1 MVDNNSPNIY
11 KVFEFLKESYKYID
25 FREALFNDNGEWK
38 SIVSIFRF
46 SNKSHEEIDSLHRE
60 FKEKD
65 LNTNHF
71 KIEYKIIDLDNW
83 EKEWTR
89 INIQMREIDSYIK
102 LDKENL
108 SLNREHSYSSYIS
121 KVDREYNSIQFNAF
135 LINISSHYE
144 RFHFLEGHEEIRSK
158 GAESIYQLIKQTL
171 QINNFKEGV
180 GLYSIFIFP
189 TYIKIT
195 GINYINNYVSGKV
208 EYHDIFKKSTVFVE
222 KRYKGNSLGMIGE
235 LHLSTNKKDSKQD
248 FLFFFDPKD
257 LEQPSLI
264 NYESELQLII
274 KLYFKPINLNLIEF
288 GVYLD
293 SIQKEI
299 INFDKIPT
307 EIMDL
312 IKPLLQYNL
321 LDRKIFDINSI
332 AYVTNQTDQNIK
344 VNSKILVNNKN
355 WLLNNL
361 NLKILRDFFISAA
374 NQNHVGYFNAFGE
387 FLVYTCSEG
396 IMRDFLDDETQNIIL
411 NDIIIY
417 YGLMSRNFNYK
428 MHFLQ
433 ESLKDIYDEIL
444 KIYDKYFRKEPDC
457 RKHDIELIIR
467 SFYYEYPNI
476 YRECRFEI
484 SEDITCLIYFIR
496 NNRDFFN
503 FNSIYLS
510 FWYHTE
516 SKDIWDIQADSTINN
531 TFNFV
536 KEIIDNSLIE
546 IKETNN
552 IPSQFL
558 IPTTLEEEKIKSIET
573 ENEWIKENRITLSKW
588 EYGDRIYDLKRFNIF
603 VGRNNSGKTHALT
616 SIYRTP
622 ERLKIDNLSIQKEF
636 RENYPHHAIYEK
648 YYIPRYRV
656 LDKPTGKRRNPKTS
670 IRILL
675 NTLQQLQQ
683 QETKDYSQIDENE
696 KHIENSKVQLN
707 LWKIPNFIEML
718 DLSTY
723 IFEDEDRLDD
733 YNKELIINKG
743 GKLIINALRKI
754 FEEWAIVIQDF
765 IPDIEIAKIQ
775 EKGIEGDIFLELRDK
790 VLNIHIENW
799 NYYGSGTQEILSLV
813 FIIEFLKHAPAIE
826 YEQLSMSLDLRE
838 NIKDSLDK
846 FVLPIRNNRILL
858 IDEPE
863 ISLHPS
869 LQKKFFKYLYNSSKL
884 IQIFIATNSPY
895 CLDLKEIEDHLDD
908 DISIFLCKKDKTSE
922 NKFAKKSIDKN
933 NYAKVIDDIFDYDPK
948 ETAIFLSSQDYTY
961 ITESDFNLI
970 ELNMVRN
977 LISKRFKSE
986 QDFIELINLGTL
998 NSKFFTQLIQ
1008 NVHFL
1013 ISKPSE
1019 TNLNSEDLIEN
1030 MLKDIYIFQINQI
1043 QNYDSG
1049 MSNKEKFDKI
1059 TKELYDTE
1067 LASKY
1072 SIAKFKPE
1080 EARKICSK
1088 IEKDLIEQEKN
1099 GILKY
1104 ESILVFPEI
1113 SIPYLIIDFL
1123 VDFARNNKIV
1133 IIGGLEHSTIKD
1145 IKIKIQELKKKGYPI
1160 LGEYSYKDIE
1170 SNSPISE
1177 NTYINQA
1184 IIINANQSISF
1195 QIKNIPFYRSKF
1207 TEGIP
1212 IIYNPFVRKFK
1223 TVFGNLAVFIC
1234 KDFLVNYEII
1244 DKWMDFNDIKLIII
1258 PSFTSLVNPFR
1269 SKLNTVIHKIKNQD
1283 KSFIF
1288 INVAEFN
1295 GSGIYNYAK
1304 EKDHEPSMPP
1314 QFKAREEGL
1323 KKFEF
1328 DKTVKH

>member
-46 SNKSHEEIDSLHRE
+46 SNKPHEEIYSLHKE
-60 FKEKD
+60 LKEKEIITD
-65 LNTNHF
+65 HF
-71 KIEYKIIDLDNW
+71 KIDYKIIDLENW
-83 EKEWTR
+83 EEEWTR
-89 INIQMREIDSYIK
+89 INDQMREIGSYIK

-108 SLNREHSYSSYIS
+108 SLNRKNSYSSWIS
-121 KVDREYNSIQFNAF
+121 EVDREYNSIQFNAF
-135 LINISSHYE
+135 LTDISSHYE

-158 GAESIYQLIKQTL
+158 GAESIYPLIKQTL
-171 QINNFKEGV
+171 QINNYNISV
-180 GLYSIFIFP
+180 SLYSTFIFP
-189 TYIKIT
+189 TYIKIS

-222 KRYKGNSLGMIGE
+222 KRYKGDSIGVIGE
-235 LHLSTNKKDSKQD
+235 HRISTNEKDNKQD

-257 LEQPSLI
+257 LEQPTLI
-264 NYESELQLII
+264 NYENELQLII
-274 KLYFKPINLNLIEF
+274 KLYFKPLNLNLIEF

-293 SIQKEI
+293 SIKKEI
-299 INFDKIPT
+299 INLDKIPA
-307 EIMDL
+307 EMRAL
-312 IKPLLQYNL
+312 IEPLLQYSL
-321 LDRKIFDINSI
+321 LDRKTFDNNSREFI
-332 AYVTNQTDQNIK
+332 TNQTNQDIK
-344 VNSKILVNNKN
+344 VNTTILVKNKV
-355 WLLNNL
+355 WLLNNR
-361 NLKILRDFFISAA
+361 NFKILKEFFISAA
-374 NQNHVGYFNAFGE
+374 NRNHVGYFNVFRE

-396 IMRDFLDDETQNIIL
+396 IKRELCDDKTHNIIL

-417 YGLMSRNFNYK
+417 YGLMSLNLNYK

-433 ESLKDIYDEIL
+433 ESLKEIYEEIL
-444 KIYDKYFRKEPDC
+444 NVYDKYFRKDPDC
-457 RKHDIELIIR
+457 RKNDIGIFIR
-467 SFYYEYPNI
+467 RFNYDYPNI
-476 YRECRFEI
+476 YRECRFEL
-484 SEDITCLIYFIR
+484 SEDITCLIYYIR
-496 NNRDFFN
+496 NDHKFFN

-510 FWYHTE
+510 FWYHTD
-516 SKDIWDIQADSTINN
+516 SKDVWNNQADSTINN

-536 KEIIDNSLIE
+536 KEIIDNPLIE
-546 IKETNN
+546 ITETNN
-552 IPSQFL
+552 IPSQL
-558 IPTTLEEEKIKSIET
+558 LRSTTLEEEKIKSIEI
-573 ENEWIKENRITLSKW
+573 ENEWIKKNRITLSKW
-588 EYGDRIYDLKRFNIF
+588 NFGDKSYDLKRFNIF
-603 VGRNNSGKTHALT
+603 VGRNNSGKTHSLI
-616 SIYRTP
+616 SIYRTQ
-622 ERLKIDNLSIQKEF
+622 ERLKIDNPSIQQEF
-636 RENYPHHAIYEK
+636 RKSYPHHAIYEK

-675 NTLQQLQQ
+675 NTLQQLQE
-683 QETKDYSQIDENE
+683 QETKNYTLIDENE
-696 KHIENSKVQLN
+696 NIIENSKVQLN

-723 IFEDEDRLDD
+723 IFEDEDRLDN
-733 YNKELIINKG
+733 YNKELIKNKG

-765 IPDIEIAKIQ
+765 IPDIELAKIK

-790 VLNIHIENW
+790 VLNIPIENW

-813 FIIEFLKHAPAIE
+813 FIIEFLKHAPTIE
-826 YEQLSMSLDLRE
+826 YKQLSLSLGLQDS
-838 NIKDSLDK
+838 IKESLDK
-846 FVLPIRNNRILL
+846 FVLPIRNNRVLL

-869 LQKKFFKYLYNSSKL
+869 LQKRFFKYLYNSSKL

-895 CLDLKEIEDHLDD
+895 FLELKEIEDHLDD

-922 NKFAKKSIDKN
+922 NKFPKISIIKN
-933 NYAKVIDDIFDYDPK
+933 NYAKVIDDIFEYDPK

-961 ITESDFNLI
+961 ITESNFNLI

-998 NSKFFTQLIQ
+998 NSKYYTQLIQ

-1013 ISKPSE
+1013 FSKPSE
-1019 TNLNSEDLIEN
+1019 INLNSKDLIEN
-1030 MLKDIYIFQINQI
+1030 TLKYIYIFQINQI
-1043 QNYDSG
+1043 QKYDPG
-1049 MSNKEKFDKI
+1049 MSNKERFEKI

-1067 LASKY
+1067 LAAEY
-1072 SIAKFKPE
+1072 SIAKFKSE
-1080 EARKICSK
+1080 EASKILSK
-1088 IEKDLIEQEKN
+1088 IENKLNELEKN
-1099 GILKY
+1099 GILQYK
-1104 ESILVFPEI
+1104 SILVFPEI

-1123 VDFARNNKIV
+1123 VDFARRNNIV
-1133 IIGGLEHSTIKD
+1133 IIGGLEHSTVND
-1145 IKIKIQELKKKGYPI
+1145 IKVKIQELKNKGYLI
-1160 LGEYSYKDIE
+1160 LGEYKYDSIE
-1170 SNSPISE
+1170 SNLPILE

-1195 QIKNIPFYRSKF
+1195 QIKNIPFRHPKF

-1212 IIYNPFVRKFK
+1212 IINNPFIRKFK

-1269 SKLNTVIHKIKNQD
+1269 SKLNTIIHNIKNQD

-1288 INVAEFN
+1288 INLAEFN
-1295 GSGIYNYAK
+1295 GSGIFNYAK

-1328 DKTVKH
+1328 DKPVK